1 MLKLLLKIQ
10 PFRLQW
16 TRWKLTQLR
25 KVHSKNVNCRHKPL
39 LNVPTLKFYD
49 FRTRSNSNFY
59 DILRMLVR
67 RCRIRYFNRCGN
79 WSGNI
84 NLFQRQADN
93 IYRIQKCKYITV
105 IDKHLIKR
113 FTIVLLKICR
123 KSFFFAAGSYVKL
136 HPRASQRR
144 TAISSGGLLEDIP
157 VRELS

>member
-1 MLKLLLKIQ
+1 MKENESLHSYVKFIRRMLI
-10 PFRLQW
+10 
-16 TRWKLTQLR
+16 
-25 KVHSKNVNCRHKPL
+25 VVVNHFP
-39 LNVPTLKFYD
+39 NVPT
-49 FRTRSNSNFY
+49 FRTRSNSDLY

-67 RCRIRYFNRCGN
+67 RCRIRYFNRRGN
-79 WSGNI
+79 RSGNI

-123 KSFFFAAGSYVKL
+123 KSFFFFFFLFFTAGSYVEL

-157 VRELS
+157 VGELS